1 MASQRE
7 LLECFVCGQDN
18 GAIVSTGALPVCRG
32 PQRLQQPDLQRGPCH
47 PAAAQG
53 SPSGLEGEWAK
64 NILLFEE
71 SSGPPLPISTI
82 HTHSSLGPARTKK
95 NMVAPSLASIPT
107 CSHWTLV
114 QGSCSPAHSL
124 GAPLYSNT
132 TPLKKKKK
140 TTGPSRSAL
149 VSLFWVLTLLRFE
162 TLVPKPYKL
171 PAGRASD

>member
-1 MASQRE
+1 MAGQRE

-47 PAAAQG
+47 PAATQG
-53 SPSGLEGEWAK
+53 SPSGLEGEWVK
-64 NILLFEE
+64 DILLFEE
-71 SSGPPLPISTI
+71 SGRPPLPIWTI
-82 HTHSSLGPARTKK
+82 HTHSSLGPARKK
-95 NMVAPSLASIPT
+95 NMVAPSPASMTT

-124 GAPLYSNT
+124 GAPLYSNN
-132 TPLKKKKK
+132 PPPQKK
-140 TTGPSRSAL
+140 TGPSRSAL

-162 TLVPKPYKL
+162 TLVPKPYKQ
-171 PAGRASD
+171 ASCRQGL

>member
-114 QGSCSPAHSL
+114 QGSCSPAHWL

-132 TPLKKKKK
+132 SPLKKKMMLGSDVLSRKK
-140 TTGPSRSAL
+140 IKAIVGHGTDGKGRSYFKA
-149 VSLFWVLTLLRFE
+149 VWTVL
-162 TLVPKPYKL
+162 
-171 PAGRASD
+171 